1 MTNSFNPKT
10 VTIGDTTWMAE
21 NLSYNDE
28 KGGIIFNKKNNE
40 YYYTLKSAKRI
51 ADEFGWEIPTANDWN
66 KACLSCD
73 DVVNDTSPV
82 HENEPN
88 YFEFKCNLDEKLR
101 IKKHLGYYKYDLGS
115 LSYQGYPDYPC
126 TYYVTSSL
134 GRFCTICRTIDDNG
148 CVSGSHCRDND
159 KFHSYLSVRLIKR
172 K

>member
-21 NLSYNDE
+21 NLSYNDG

-40 YYYTLKSAKRI
+40 YYYTPKAAKRI
-51 ADEFGWEIPTANDWN
+51 ADEFGWEIPTADDWN

-73 DVVNDTSPV
+73 DVVNDTPPV

-88 YFEFKCNLDEKLR
+88 YFGFKCNLGEKLR
-101 IKKHLGYYKYDLGS
+101 IKKHLGYYYDLAY
-115 LSYQGYPDYPC
+115 LGYPDYPC
-126 TYYVTSSL
+126 TYYLTSSL
-134 GRFCTICRTIDDNG
+134 FHFCVVCRVIDDNNS
-148 CVSGSHCRDND
+148 VSAAHCRKRVNMDSR
-159 KFHSYLSVRLIKR
+159 FYLSVRLIKR